1 MFLKINFYLNN
12 NVMELNNIIGKF
24 WIIQLNV
31 EKKILFME
39 RFEKF
44 DWSCVQFLYLIKCI
58 DIGVVFLYILY
69 I

>member
-24 WIIQLNV
+24 WIIWIKV

-44 DWSCVQFLYLIKCI
+44 
-58 DIGVVFLYILY
+58 
-69 I
+69 

>member
-24 WIIQLNV
+24 WIIWKKI

-44 DWSCVQFLYLIKCI
+44 
-58 DIGVVFLYILY
+58 
-69 I
+69 